1 MQGLL
6 PAPER
11 DRALGMEVYVTRTPG
26 IGGAIR
32 KTPEDF
38 IVEEI
43 FAADHYEGGRY
54 LVVEVEKRD
63 WDTHK
68 LIREVARALRISQ
81 RRISFAGTKDKRA
94 VTRQRMAI
102 MNLDEDALRDL
113 RIPDLRISVLGRTNR
128 PLGLGDLKGNRFRI
142 VVRDLAVDADSARKR
157 LECITSEISEI
168 GGVPNYFGVQRFG
181 EIRSVTHLV
190 GESIVRGDLER
201 AVFTYLA
208 MPFPDEPEETRA
220 AREELWESRDV
231 RSALR
236 RYPRHLTYELAML
249 NHLVLSPGDH
259 AGALM
264 VLPENLR
271 RMFVHAYQSYLFN
284 RMLSMRLRRCL
295 TFEPVEG
302 DIICFSRNAMP
313 DVSRTER
320 VTAENIEAVKRLFE
334 RRRAFLT
341 LPLIG
346 YESEL
351 ADGEQGEIERQILE
365 SEGVSRESFSVE
377 VCPDLGS
384 RGARRPALLHV
395 DPGVDLGEESAC
407 IQFSLPPGS
416 YATVVLREYMKDAGG
431 HNSYI
436 T

>member
-1 MQGLL
+1 MEGLL

-11 DRALGMEVYVTRTPG
+11 DRALGMDIYITRTPG
-26 IGGAIR
+26 IGGVIR
-32 KTPEDF
+32 KTPDDF
-38 IVEEI
+38 VVEEI
-43 FAADHYEGGRY
+43 FDDDHYEGGRY
-54 LVVEVEKRD
+54 LIIEVEKRD
-63 WDTHK
+63 WDTHR
-68 LIREVARALRISQ
+68 LIREIARALRISQ

-102 MNLDEDALRDL
+102 MNLEEDALRDL

-128 PLGLGDLKGNRFRI
+128 PLGLGDLKGNRFSI
-142 VVRDLAVDADSARKR
+142 VIRDLPVDADSAKER
-157 LECITSEISEI
+157 LERITYEILEI

-181 EIRSVTHLV
+181 EIRPVTHLV
-190 GESIVRGDLER
+190 GEAIVRGDMER

-208 MPFPDEPEETRA
+208 MPFPDEPAETRA

-249 NHLVLSPGDH
+249 NHLVLNPEDH

-284 RMLSMRLRRCL
+284 RMLSMRLQRCL

-302 DIICFSRNAMP
+302 DVVCFSSNGMP
-313 DVSRTER
+313 DVSKTER
-320 VTAENIEAVKRLFE
+320 VTAENIGAVKRLFE

-365 SEGVSRESFSVE
+365 SEGISRESFSVK

-384 RGARRPALLHV
+384 RGARRPALLPV
-395 DPGVDLGEESAC
+395 DPRVDLVEESAC

-416 YATVVLREYMKDAGG
+416 YATVVLREYMKDIGES
-431 HNSYI
+431 N
-436 T
+436 

>member
-1 MQGLL
+1 MEDRMQGLL

-11 DRALGMEVYVTRTPG
+11 DKALGMEIYVTRTPG
-26 IGGAIR
+26 IGGVIR
-32 KTPEDF
+32 QSPEDF

-43 FAADHYEGGRY
+43 FDDDRYEGGRY
-54 LVVEVEKRD
+54 LVIEVEKRD

-68 LIREVARALRISQ
+68 LIREISRALRISQ
-81 RRISFAGTKDKRA
+81 RRISFAGTKDRRA

-102 MNLDEDALRDL
+102 MNLDEEALRDL
-113 RIPDLRISVLGRTNR
+113 RIPDLRVSVLGRTNR
-128 PLGLGDLKGNRFRI
+128 PLGLGDLRGNRFRI
-142 VVRDLAVDADSARKR
+142 VIRNLGVDADSARER
-157 LECITSEISEI
+157 MESITSEISEM

-181 EIRSVTHLV
+181 ETRPVTHLV
-190 GESIVRGDLER
+190 GEAIVRGDLER

-220 AREELWESRDV
+220 AREELWGSGDV

-249 NHLVLSPGDH
+249 NHLVSSPGDH

-284 RMLSMRLRRCL
+284 RLLSMRLRRCL

-302 DIICFSRNAMP
+302 DIVCFSRDGMP
-313 DVSRTER
+313 DVSRTEK
-320 VTAENIEAVKRLFE
+320 VTSENIEAVRRLFE
-334 RRRAFLT
+334 RGRAFVT

-351 ADGEQGEIERQILE
+351 ADGEQGEIERSILE
-365 SEGVSRESFSVE
+365 SEGISRENFSVDA
-377 VCPDLGS
+377 CPDLGS
-384 RGARRPALLHV
+384 RGARRPALLQV
-395 DPGVDLGEESAC
+395 DPLFALGEESAC

-416 YATVVLREYMKDAGG
+416 YATVVLREYMKNTGES
-431 HNSYI
+431 N
-436 T
+436 

>member
-1 MQGLL
+1 MEGLL

-11 DRALGMEVYVTRTPG
+11 DRALGMDVYITRTPG
-26 IGGAIR
+26 IGGVIR
-32 KTPEDF
+32 KTPDDF
-38 IVEEI
+38 VVEEI
-43 FAADHYEGGRY
+43 FDDAHYEGGRY
-54 LVVEVEKRD
+54 LVIEVEKRD
-63 WDTHK
+63 WDTHR
-68 LIREVARALRISQ
+68 LIREIARALRISQ
-81 RRISFAGTKDKRA
+81 RRISFAGTKDRRA

-102 MNLDEDALRDL
+102 MNLEEDVLRDL

-128 PLGLGDLKGNRFRI
+128 PLGLGDLKGNRFSI
-142 VVRDLAVDADSARKR
+142 VIRDLLVDTDSAKER
-157 LECITSEISEI
+157 LERVTHEILEI

-181 EIRSVTHLV
+181 EIRPVTHLV
-190 GESIVRGDLER
+190 GEAIVRGDLER

-249 NHLVLSPGDH
+249 NHLVSNPGDH

-302 DIICFSRNAMP
+302 DIVCFSKNGMP

-320 VTAENIEAVKRLFE
+320 VRAENIEAVRRLSE
-334 RRRAFLT
+334 RGRAFVT

-351 ADGEQGEIERQILE
+351 AAGEQGEIERQILE
-365 SEGVSRESFSVE
+365 SEGISRESFSVKI
-377 VCPDLGS
+377 CPDLGS
-384 RGARRPALLHV
+384 RGARRPALLAV
-395 DPGVDLGEESAC
+395 DPRVDLLEGNAC

-416 YATVVLREYMKDAGG
+416 YATVVLREYMKDSGES
-431 HNSYI
+431 N
-436 T
+436 

>member
-1 MQGLL
+1 MEGLH

-11 DRALGMEVYVTRTPG
+11 DSALGMEIYVTRTPG
-26 IGGAIR
+26 IGGVIR
-32 KTPEDF
+32 RTPEDF
-38 IVEEI
+38 VVEEI
-43 FAADHYEGGRY
+43 FDEDHYEGGRY
-54 LVVEVEKRD
+54 LVIEVEKRD
-63 WDTHK
+63 WDTHR
-68 LIREVARALRISQ
+68 LIREIARALRISQ
-81 RRISFAGTKDKRA
+81 RRISFAGTKDRRA
-94 VTRQRMAI
+94 VTKQRMAI
-102 MNLDEDALRDL
+102 MNIEEDALRDL

-142 VVRDLAVDADSARKR
+142 VIRDLAVDAESARER
-157 LECITSEISEI
+157 MERITSEILEI

-181 EIRSVTHLV
+181 EIRPVTHLV
-190 GESIVRGDLER
+190 GEAIVRGDLER

-236 RYPRHLTYELAML
+236 SYPRHLTYELAML
-249 NHLVLSPGDH
+249 NHLVLNPGDH

-302 DIICFSRNAMP
+302 DIVCFSRSGMA

-334 RRRAFLT
+334 RRRAFVT
-341 LPLIG
+341 IPLIG
-346 YESEL
+346 YESGL

-365 SEGVSRESFSVE
+365 SEGISRESFSVK

-384 RGARRPALLHV
+384 RGARRPALLQV
-395 DPGVDLGEESAC
+395 DPQIDLVEENAC
-407 IQFSLPPGS
+407 IQFTLPPGS
-416 YATVVLREYMKDAGG
+416 YATVVLREYMKDIG
-431 HNSYI
+431 
-436 T
+436 

>member
-1 MQGLL
+1 MEGLL

-11 DRALGMEVYVTRTPG
+11 DRALGMEIYVTRTPG
-26 IGGAIR
+26 IGGVMR
-32 KTPEDF
+32 KIPEDF

-43 FAADHYEGGRY
+43 FDEDHYEGGRY
-54 LVVEVEKRD
+54 LVIEVEKRD

-68 LIREVARALRISQ
+68 LIREIARALRISQ
-81 RRISFAGTKDKRA
+81 RRISFAGTKDRRA

-102 MNLDEDALRDL
+102 MNLDEDELMDL

-128 PLGLGDLKGNRFRI
+128 PLGLGDLRGNRFRI
-142 VVRDLAVDADSARKR
+142 VIRDLAVDADSARGR
-157 LECITSEISEI
+157 MERITSEISEI

-181 EIRSVTHLV
+181 EIRPVTHLV
-190 GESIVRGDLER
+190 GEAIIRGDLER

-220 AREELWESRDV
+220 AREELWETGDV
-231 RSALR
+231 RAALR

-249 NHLVLSPGDH
+249 NHLVSTPGDH
-259 AGALM
+259 AGALS

-284 RMLSMRLRRCL
+284 RMLSMRLRSCL
-295 TFEPVEG
+295 SFEPVEG
-302 DIICFSRNAMP
+302 DIVCFSRDGMP

-320 VTAENIEAVKRLFE
+320 VRAENIEAIKRLFD
-334 RRRAFLT
+334 RKRAFVT

-365 SEGVSRESFSVE
+365 SEGISRESFSVKI
-377 VCPDLGS
+377 CPDLSS
-384 RGARRPALLHV
+384 RGARRPALLQV
-395 DPGVDLGEESAC
+395 EPQIDLREDCAC

-416 YATVVLREYMKDAGG
+416 YATVVLREYMKD
-431 HNSYI
+431 I
-436 T
+436 EKLC